1 MKHGEYLGVCYFIPG
16 KVKHETGMPDWNNE
30 QSKNWGTLYD
40 ATEKG
45 WVDAI
50 ISNIILMKL
59 IENDYVSIV
68 DKWNTDFN
76 L

>member
-1 MKHGEYLGVCYFIPG
+1 
-16 KVKHETGMPDWNNE
+16 MPDWNNE